1 MTTITLNNDNK
12 TQIEFTY
19 NNGLPYKKS
28 IRPDYEYGEWTEN
41 QNIALINV
49 KFSENDLS
57 LIKNKNN
64 IKCQR
69 ITKLN
74 KELWFDLDDVYL
86 VFESSKY
93 LDDKISEEKFILA
106 FLNETGTEL
115 FSSWGFFK

>member
-1 MTTITLNNDNK
+1 MTTITLNNENK

-28 IRPDYEYGEWTEN
+28 IRPEIEYGEWTEN
-41 QNIALINV
+41 ENIALIKV
-49 KFSENDLS
+49 KLSENDLS

-69 ITKLN
+69 ITKVK

-86 VFESSKY
+86 VFETSSY
-93 LDDKISEEKFILA
+93 LDKKIAEEKFILA
-106 FLNETGTEL
+106 FFNENEL